1 MTRAALAVDTP
12 RSLGSARDAAPALA
26 HSRDAA
32 VSVVPVRSRRD
43 SKRWLRFPLELY
55 PPEGPW
61 VAPLERLLLQ
71 RLSPKN
77 PFFRHAAAERLLA
90 VDGAGRV
97 VGRILAHV
105 NFAHIVR
112 FGEPVGFFGFFEC
125 VDDPAVARAL
135 LDAAGDFVRGHG
147 CDLQRGPFNMTP
159 YQEVGI
165 LLEGFDQT
173 HAIGEAHTAPHYP
186 RLMEAAGLSVCK
198 RMSTFTTDLDRYD
211 PSPLLGPKQQAL
223 LRDPS
228 FSIRSF
234 RPAEFRREIERF
246 GDLLNVCYYDSYHYV
261 TLSREEILFEY
272 GGLKALLRPEL
283 VLAAELHGVPV
294 GFMIGLPDVY
304 EPLRRLRGRLSPLS
318 LLRLQRELKK
328 IRGVSAALAGV
339 APHLHSRGIYRL
351 LFHRLMENAKRLG
364 FDTMYWTWIGDDN
377 PGPLAM
383 AAKAGQLKHRLAV
396 YERPLT

>member
-1 MTRAALAVDTP
+1 MIKTATDCVALNVVGTERED
-12 RSLGSARDAAPALA
+12 APAVA
-26 HSRDAA
+26 RP
-32 VSVVPVRSRRD
+32 VSIVPVRSRRD
-43 SKRWLRFPLELY
+43 SRRWLRFPLEIY
-55 PPEGPW
+55 PPESPW

-71 RLSPKN
+71 RLSPRN
-77 PFFRHAAAERLLA
+77 PYFRHAVAERLLA
-90 VDGAGRV
+90 VDSGGRV
-97 VGRILAHV
+97 VGRILAHL

-112 FGEPVGFFGFFEC
+112 FTEQVGFFGFFEC
-125 VDDPAVARAL
+125 VDDPAVAQSL
-135 LDAAGDFVRGHG
+135 LDGAADFVRQHG
-147 CDLQRGPFNMTP
+147 CTLQRGPFNMTP

-165 LLEGFDQT
+165 MLEGFDET
-173 HAIGEAHTAPHYP
+173 HAIGEAYTAPYYP
-186 RLMEAAGLSVCK
+186 RLMESSGFSVCK
-198 RMSTFTTDLDRYD
+198 QMSTFSTDLDRYD

-234 RPAEFRREIERF
+234 RPPDFKREIERF

-261 TLSREEILFEY
+261 TLSREEIMYEY

-294 GFMIGLPDVY
+294 AFMIGLPDIY
-304 EPLRRLRGRLSPLS
+304 EPLRPLRGRLSPLK
-318 LLRLQRELKK
+318 LLRLRRELKK
-328 IRGVSAALAGV
+328 VHGVSAALAGV

-351 LFHRLMENAKRLG
+351 LFHRLIEASKRLG

-383 AAKAGQLKHRLAV
+383 AAKAGQRKQRLAV